1 MRKLYSLI
9 VLFTIVLFS
18 SCAKDEI
25 NMFGNIYGVVLNS
38 NTAEPIQGARVTL
51 TPTGKST
58 VTGNDGSYEF
68 VDLEAGSYKV
78 TIQADGYTST
88 LKNVT
93 VVAGERAI
101 GDVSL
106 SPKAQTSKLGV
117 DKDIIMFTNS
127 IKTATIKI
135 QNLGNSGNIDWT
147 ITNIPSWLTV
157 SPTQGSTGVGKE
169 TAVALSL
176 NSSFADKGEQV
187 IIVNAAGE
195 SVSIRISADITS
207 GGETGG
213 NEDGDDGEGGSGE
226 TSDDYSSATITSCDP
241 DIELAIT
248 SCKRSGSNVIFKY
261 YVINNKPNDIE
272 LFRTETYFGGT
283 NPSQISDDKG
293 TIYKTS
299 NVAVIFGGES
309 WTPSITVQL
318 LKGVKTQ
325 GEIQIKEVPED
336 AEKLSVIKLKVRCSN
351 QQYNFL
357 NDYLDFRNVPIY

>member
-9 VLFTIVLFS
+9 VLFTIVLLS

-106 SPKAQTSKLGV
+106 SPKAQTSKIGV

-127 IKTATIKI
+127 IRTATIKI
-135 QNLGNSGNIDWT
+135 KNLGNSGNIDWT

-157 SPTQGSTGVGKE
+157 SPSQGSTGVGKE

-207 GGETGG
+207 EGETDGNGDGG
-213 NEDGDDGEGGSGE
+213 NEEDSGN
-226 TSDDYSSATITSCDP
+226 DNNNLKITSCDT
-241 DIELAIT
+241 DIEVGVT
-248 SCKRSGSNVIFKY
+248 SCKRSGSSVTFKF
-261 YVINNKPNDIE
+261 YVINKKDSDIE
-272 LFRTETYFGGT
+272 DFYIYGFFGGN
-283 NPSQISDDKG
+283 NPNQLYDNTGKSYTSDDLICTFAGENIKNSTHKIITQLIKG
-293 TIYKTS
+293 
-299 NVAVIFGGES
+299 
-309 WTPSITVQL
+309 L
-318 LKGVKTQ
+318 KTQ
-325 GEIQIKEVPED
+325 GEIIIKGVPED
-336 AEKLSVIKLKVRCSN
+336 ATKLHTIKITAYSYSQYEFSN
-351 QQYNFL
+351 EII
-357 NDYLDFRNVPIY
+357 DFRNVPID

>member
-9 VLFTIVLFS
+9 VLFTIVLLS

-106 SPKAQTSKLGV
+106 SPKAQTSKIGV

-127 IKTATIKI
+127 IRTATIKI
-135 QNLGNSGNIDWT
+135 KNLGNSGNIDWT

-157 SPTQGSTGVGKE
+157 SPSQGSTGVGKE

-207 GGETGG
+207 EGETGG
-213 NEDGDDGEGGSGE
+213 NGDGGEGE
-226 TSDDYSSATITSCDP
+226 TSDDYSSAEIESCDP
-241 DIELAIT
+241 EIEVGIT
-248 SCKRSGSNVIFKY
+248 SCKRSGSNVIFKF
-261 YVINNKPNDIE
+261 YVINKKDSDIND
-272 LFRTETYFGGT
+272 FRMYSLSKGSEIVDDEQYYNYSNT
-283 NPSQISDDKG
+283 NIKFASKNLS
-293 TIYKTS
+293 
-299 NVAVIFGGES
+299 V
-309 WTPSITVQL
+309 
-318 LKGVKTQ
+318 
-325 GEIQIKEVPED
+325 GEIATSLIKNTKTNGEVTIQGVTTNIT
-336 AEKLSVIKLKVRCSN
+336 KFNLIKLKVKSYDN
-351 QQYNFL
+351 NHDLVNEYIS
-357 NDYLDFRNVPIY
+357 FRNVPIY

>member
-9 VLFTIVLFS
+9 VLFTIVLLS

-106 SPKAQTSKLGV
+106 SPKAQTSKIGV

-127 IKTATIKI
+127 IRTATIKI
-135 QNLGNSGNIDWT
+135 KNLGNSGNIDWT

-157 SPTQGSTGVGKE
+157 SPSQGSTGVGKE

-207 GGETGG
+207 EGETGG
-213 NEDGDDGEGGSGE
+213 DGDGGEGE
-226 TSDDYSSATITSCDP
+226 TSDDYSSATVTSCDP

-261 YVINNKPNDIE
+261 YLISNKPDDIFDFRMKTE
-272 LFRTETYFGGT
+272 LGGT
-283 NPSQISDDKG
+283 SYSQIADNTGKYYS
-293 TIYKTS
+293 TS
-299 NVAVIFGGES
+299 EVSIKFNNR
-309 WTPSITVQL
+309 TPSVGSIGTQI
-318 LKGVKTQ
+318 LKGVKTH
-325 GEIQIKEVPED
+325 GEITIRNVS
-336 AEKLSVIKLKVRCSN
+336 EKTTHLSVIKLYVYSYN
-351 QQYNFL
+351 QYDFL

>member
-9 VLFTIVLFS
+9 VLFTIVLLS

-106 SPKAQTSKLGV
+106 SPKAQTSKIGV

-127 IKTATIKI
+127 IRTATIKI
-135 QNLGNSGNIDWT
+135 KNLGNSGNIDWT

-157 SPTQGSTGVGKE
+157 SPSQGSTGVGKE

-207 GGETGG
+207 EGETDGDGDGGE
-213 NEDGDDGEGGSGE
+213 GE
-226 TSDDYSSATITSCDP
+226 TSDDYSSATVTSCDP

-272 LFRTETYFGGT
+272 EFRTETYFGGT
-283 NPSQISDDKG
+283 NPSQISDDQG

-299 NVAVIFGGES
+299 NVAVTFGGES

-336 AEKLSVIKLKVRCSN
+336 AKQLSVIKLKVRCSN

-357 NDYLDFRNVPIY
+357 NDFLDFRNVPIY

>member
-9 VLFTIVLFS
+9 VLFTIVLLS

-106 SPKAQTSKLGV
+106 SPKAQTSKIGV

-127 IKTATIKI
+127 IRTATIKI
-135 QNLGNSGNIDWT
+135 KNLGNSGNIDWT

-157 SPTQGSTGVGKE
+157 SPSQGSTGVGKE

-176 NSSFADKGEQV
+176 NNSFADKGEQV

-207 GGETGG
+207 EGETGG
-213 NEDGDDGEGGSGE
+213 DGDGGEGE
-226 TSDDYSSATITSCDP
+226 TSDDYSSAEIESCDP
-241 DIELAIT
+241 EIEVGIT
-248 SCKRSGSNVIFKY
+248 SCKRSGSNVIFKF
-261 YVINNKPNDIE
+261 YVINKKDSDIND
-272 LFRTETYFGGT
+272 FRMYSLSKGSEIVDDEQYYNYSNT
-283 NPSQISDDKG
+283 NIKFASKNLS
-293 TIYKTS
+293 
-299 NVAVIFGGES
+299 V
-309 WTPSITVQL
+309 
-318 LKGVKTQ
+318 
-325 GEIQIKEVPED
+325 GEIATSLIKNTKTNGEVTIQGVTTNIT
-336 AEKLSVIKLKVRCSN
+336 KFNLIKLKVKSYDN
-351 QQYNFL
+351 NHDLVNEYIS
-357 NDYLDFRNVPIY
+357 FRNVPIY

>member
-9 VLFTIVLFS
+9 VLFTIVLLS

-78 TIQADGYTST
+78 TI
-88 LKNVT
+88 K
-93 VVAGERAI
+93 
-101 GDVSL
+101 
-106 SPKAQTSKLGV
+106 
-117 DKDIIMFTNS
+117 
-127 IKTATIKI
+127 IK
-135 QNLGNSGNIDWT
+135 NLGNSGNIDWT

-157 SPTQGSTGVGKE
+157 SPSQGSTGVGKE

-207 GGETGG
+207 EGETGG
-213 NEDGDDGEGGSGE
+213 DGDGGEGE
-226 TSDDYSSATITSCDP
+226 TSDDYSSATVTSCDP

-272 LFRTETYFGGT
+272 EFRTETYFGGT
-283 NPSQISDDKG
+283 NPSQISDDQG

-299 NVAVIFGGES
+299 NVAVTFGGES

-336 AEKLSVIKLKVRCSN
+336 AKQLSVIKLKVRCNN

-357 NDYLDFRNVPIY
+357 NDFLDFRNVPIY

>member
-9 VLFTIVLFS
+9 VLFTIVLLS

-25 NMFGNIYGVVLNS
+25 NLFGNIYGVVLNS

-106 SPKAQTSKLGV
+106 SPKAQTSKIGV
-117 DKDIIMFTNS
+117 DKDIILFTNS
-127 IKTATIKI
+127 IRTATIKI
-135 QNLGNSGNIDWT
+135 KNLGNSGNIDWT

-157 SPTQGSTGVGKE
+157 SPSQGSTGVGKE

-207 GGETGG
+207 EGETGG
-213 NEDGDDGEGGSGE
+213 DGDGGEGE
-226 TSDDYSSATITSCDP
+226 TSDDYSSAKTETCDP
-241 DIELAIT
+241 EIEIGIV
-248 SCKRSGSNVIFKY
+248 SCKHLNSNVVFKF
-261 YVINNKPNDIE
+261 YVKNIRDKDFSDVRLYSVGGAWGGNVLDDLSNSYDYNS
-272 LFRTETYFGGT
+272 TYLKFAGK
-283 NPSQISDDKG
+283 NPSSGYVG
-293 TIYKTS
+293 TPLVS
-299 NVAVIFGGES
+299 GLE
-309 WTPSITVQL
+309 
-318 LKGVKTQ
+318 TQ
-325 GEIQIKEVPED
+325 GELTIKNVPTAVKSMALIEIAISKYND
-336 AEKLSVIKLKVRCSN
+336 GS
-351 QQYNFL
+351 NFL
-357 NDYLDFRNVPIY
+357 ERSIKFKNVPIY